1 MTRYLI
7 VGNGPAGLTAA
18 QEIQSSDPEAMI
30 KIITEDSY
38 RAYSKPALSHY
49 LAGGIAM
56 KQLLDAGARLA
67 PDGDNLEYMLN
78 QTVEYVDADNNSVWM
93 TSGNRLPYDQLLIA
107 TGARQKI
114 PPVAGLDSSHV
125 RPLITISDAETLNQQ
140 IKPKQHALVIG
151 AGLIGLEAAEALH
164 KRGMSVTVVEV
175 LPWVMPSV
183 LDNGAG
189 NVLAKHLIAEGI
201 DIRTGTTITD
211 ILTCSNGDGEAT
223 LNDGSTNQFA
233 IAVLAA
239 GVKPNLLLKEVPGL
253 KVQQGIVV
261 DNNGRTSLDNVF
273 AAGDVAEAPD
283 PLQDKLSLNLNWI
296 SAKEQGRITGRTMA
310 GAADDYQG
318 SVALNSLNFLG
329 CAVNTLGITSVPTT
343 EISDTASVKDEKLTE
358 LIDPTNR
365 PGVYR
370 KVILRRGKLV
380 GAILIRDITFSGAY
394 HRLIREQ
401 LDVGDLGSEILTG
414 GYRFV
419 QRLKELRQEDM
430 EGDYAWREHVW
441 EEAPYK
447 KKMNTH
453 SWQRRTGQLNSGQS
467 EK

>member
-1 MTRYLI
+1 MTKYLI
-7 VGNGPAGLTAA
+7 IGNGPAGLTAA
-18 QEIQSSDPEAMI
+18 REIQSSDPEGI
-30 KIITEDSY
+30 IQIITEELY
-38 RAYSKPALSHY
+38 RAYSKPAISHY
-49 LAGGIAM
+49 LAGGITM
-56 KQLLDAGARLA
+56 EQLLEAGSRLA
-67 PDGDNLEYMLN
+67 PDGDNLKYMLD
-78 QTVEYVDADNNSVWM
+78 QTVEHVDVAGNSVWLA
-93 TSGNRLPYDQLLIA
+93 SGDHLPYDRLLIA

-114 PPVAGLDSSHV
+114 PPVVGLDPARVH
-125 RPLITISDAETLNQQ
+125 PLIAISDAETLNRQIEPNQQ
-140 IKPKQHALVIG
+140 ALVIG

-189 NVLAKHLIAEGI
+189 KVLADHLIAEGI
-201 DIRTGTTITD
+201 VIRTDTTVTD
-211 ILTCSNGDGEAT
+211 ILTHPDGDGEAT
-223 LNDGSTNQFA
+223 LSDGSTVQFA
-233 IAVLAA
+233 VAVLAA
-239 GVKPNLLLKEVPGL
+239 GVEPNLFLKEIAGL
-253 KVQQGIVV
+253 KVEQGIVV

-283 PLQDKLSLNLNWI
+283 PLQDRLSLNLNWI
-296 SAKEQGRITGRTMA
+296 SAREQGRIAGRTMV

-329 CAVNTLGITSVPTT
+329 CAVNTLGITNVPMT
-343 EISDTASVKDEKLTE
+343 EISNTASVNGDKLTE

-370 KVILRRGKLV
+370 KVILRGGKLV
-380 GAILIRDITFSGAY
+380 GAILIGDITFSGAY
-394 HRLIREQ
+394 HHLIREQ

-419 QRLKELRQEDM
+419 QRLKDLRREDM
-430 EGDYAWREHVW
+430 EGDYTWRDHVW
-441 EEAPYK
+441 EETPYK

-453 SWQRRTGQLNSGQS
+453 TWQRRTGQLNSEQS
-467 EK
+467 QK